1 MNKFACTTETQ
12 WEEDVLLL
20 EEVET
25 AKDSSIVLFNDDVN
39 TFDFVIESL
48 IKYCGH
54 DPVQAEQCTYLVHYA
69 GKCEVKRGIYEKLV
83 PICSKLLDLGLSAE
97 IQ

>member
-1 MNKFACTTETQ
+1 MNKTVFSTNPK

-25 AKDSSIVLFNDDVN
+25 AKQNSIILFNDDVN

-48 IKYCGH
+48 INYCGH
-54 DPVQAEQCTYLVHYA
+54 DPIQAEQCTFLVHYA
-69 GKCEVKRGIYEKLV
+69 GKCDVKRGSYDDLV
-83 PICSKLLDLGLSAE
+83 PICSKLLELGLSAE

>member
-1 MNKFACTTETQ
+1 MSKLSYETNPK

-20 EEVET
+20 EETET
-25 AKDSSIVLFNDDVN
+25 AKENAIILFNDEVN

-54 DPVQAEQCTYLVHYA
+54 DPIQAEQCTFLVHYA
-69 GKCEVKRGIYEKLV
+69 GKCDVKRGSYDTLV
-83 PICSKLLDLGLSAE
+83 PICSKLLELGLSAE

>member
-1 MNKFACTTETQ
+1 MNKFNHSPSPK

-20 EEVET
+20 EETET
-25 AKDSSIVLFNDDVN
+25 LKENSIILFNDDVN

-54 DPVQAEQCTYLVHYA
+54 DPLQAEQCTFLVHYA
-69 GKCEVKRGIYEKLV
+69 GKCEVKRGSYDDLV
-83 PICSKLLDLGLSAE
+83 PICSKLLELGLSAE